1 MPRVLLLLP
10 TTTYRTHD
18 FMEAAQRLGVELT
31 VASEEANTFA
41 RLNPSGL
48 LQLNFD
54 DPPEAARQVVEFAGQ
69 YPIAAVVPVDDQ
81 VTICGASICQAL
93 GLRHNS
99 VESVTASRNKHRMR
113 ERLGQAGVPQ
123 PRYKLCSLD
132 DDPVHIAEQVEC
144 PCVVKPLTLS
154 GSRGVI
160 RANTDVEFVRAV
172 TRLDHI
178 LRSEFSPAHSSAGP
192 RSRRKPSLPAT
203 APVVGWD
210 SVPTG
215 RERVG
220 TESQPTT
227 ARKFLVEDFI
237 AGREV
242 ALEGLLTRGTLRVLA
257 LFDKPDPL
265 DGPFFEETIYVTPSR
280 LPVSVQADIARC
292 ASHACR
298 AMGLSEGPVHAEL
311 RINADGP
318 WIIEINPRSIGG
330 LCSRVLRFGTGLS
343 LEELII
349 RHALDGDYAPPT
361 RENQPAGVMMIPT
374 PRAGVLTEVRGLD
387 EAKTVDG
394 IEQLTISAHL
404 GQKLIPLP
412 EGALY
417 LGFLFAR
424 AATPEAVELAL
435 RASHARLDFVIR
447 PTDPATGN
455 AGAGSINRS

>member
-31 VASEEANTFA
+31 VASEEASTFI

-48 LQLNFD
+48 LRLNFD
-54 DPPEAARQVVEFAGQ
+54 DPQEAARQVVQFAGQ

-99 VESVTASRNKHRMR
+99 VESVTAARNKHRMR
-113 ERLGQAGVPQ
+113 ERLGHAGGPQ
-123 PRYKLCSLD
+123 PRYQLCSLD
-132 DDPVHIAEQVEC
+132 DDPVHLADQVEY

-160 RANTDVEFVRAV
+160 RANTAVEFVRAV
-172 TRLDHI
+172 ERLDHI
-178 LRSEFSPAHSSAGP
+178 LRSEFRQSHSSALEGSRTRESSD
-192 RSRRKPSLPAT
+192 RSLTTSAT
-203 APVVGWD
+203 TPTRAPF
-210 SVPTG
+210 
-215 RERVG
+215 
-220 TESQPTT
+220 QPTT
-227 ARKFLVEDFI
+227 ARQFLVEDFV
-237 AGREV
+237 AGPEV
-242 ALEGLLTRGTLRVLA
+242 ALEGLLTRGTLRVLT

-280 LPVSVQADIARC
+280 LPVAVQADIARC
-292 ASHACR
+292 ASHACQ

-330 LCSRVLRFGTGLS
+330 LCSRVLRFGTGLA

-387 EAKTVDG
+387 EAQTVAG

-404 GQKLIPLP
+404 GQELIPLP

-435 RASHARLDFVIR
+435 RASHARLDFLIQ
-447 PTDPATGN
+447 PTDAATPQ
-455 AGAGSINRS
+455 AGTGSANCS

>member
-10 TTTYRTHD
+10 TTTYRTHA

-31 VASEEANTFA
+31 VASEVANTFA

-48 LQLNFD
+48 LRLDFD
-54 DPPEAARQVVEFAGQ
+54 DPQEAARQVVEFASQ

-81 VTICGASICQAL
+81 VTLCGASICQAL

-99 VESVTASRNKHRMR
+99 VESVTAARNKHRMR
-113 ERLGQAGVPQ
+113 ERLGHAGVPQ
-123 PRYKLCSLD
+123 PRYKLFSLD
-132 DDPVHIAEQVEC
+132 DDPVHIAEQVEY

-172 TRLDHI
+172 ARLNHI
-178 LRSEFSPAHSSAGP
+178 LRSEFSQSHSSASARSRPAHSIP
-192 RSRRKPSLPAT
+192 
-203 APVVGWD
+203 
-210 SVPTG
+210 
-215 RERVG
+215 E
-220 TESQPTT
+220 T
-227 ARKFLVEDFI
+227 ARQVLVEDFV
-237 AGREV
+237 AGPEV

-280 LPVSVQADIARC
+280 LPVSVQDDIARC

-298 AMGLSEGPVHAEL
+298 ALGLSEGPVHAEL

-349 RHALDGDYAPPT
+349 RHALDDDDAPPT

-387 EAKTVDG
+387 EAQAVDG

-404 GQKLIPLP
+404 GQELIPLP

-435 RASHARLDFVIR
+435 RASHARLDFLIQ
-447 PTDPATGN
+447 PTEPAAAH
-455 AGAGSINRS
+455 AGAGSGNRS

>member
-10 TTTYRTHD
+10 TTTYRTHA
-18 FMEAAQRLGVELT
+18 FMEAAGRLGVELT
-31 VASEEANTFA
+31 VASEEASTLT

-48 LQLNFD
+48 LQLNFG
-54 DPPEAARQVVEFAGQ
+54 DPQQAARQVVQFAQ
-69 YPIAAVVPVDDQ
+69 EHPIAAVVPVDDQ
-81 VTICGASICQAL
+81 VTVCAATICQAL

-99 VESVTASRNKHRMR
+99 VESADAARNKHRMR
-113 ERLGQAGVPQ
+113 ELLGHSGVPQ

-132 DDPVHIAEQVEC
+132 DDPVHIAEQVEY
-144 PCVVKPLTLS
+144 PCVLKPLTLS

-172 TRLDHI
+172 GRLDNI
-178 LRSEFSPAHSSAGP
+178 LRSEFSESHSSAGS

-203 APVVGWD
+203 A
-210 SVPTG
+210 
-215 RERVG
+215 R
-220 TESQPTT
+220 Q
-227 ARKFLVEDFI
+227 FLVEDFV
-237 AGREV
+237 AGPEV
-242 ALEGLLTRGTLRVLA
+242 ALDGLLTRGELCVLA

-280 LPVSVQADIARC
+280 LPVSVQEDIGRSTAR
-292 ASHACR
+292 ACR
-298 AMGLSEGPVHAEL
+298 AIGLTEGPVHAEL
-311 RINADGP
+311 RINDGGP

-349 RHALDGDYAPPT
+349 HHALDGNYAPPT

-387 EAKTVDG
+387 QARTVDG
-394 IEQLTISAHL
+394 IEQVTISAHL
-404 GQKLIPLP
+404 GQELVPLP

-417 LGFLFAR
+417 LGFIFAR
-424 AATPEAVELAL
+424 AASPEAVEAAL
-435 RASHARLDFVIR
+435 RESHARLDFLIR
-447 PTDPATGN
+447 RAEE
-455 AGAGSINRS
+455 RSR

>member
-31 VASEEANTFA
+31 VASEEASTFI

-48 LQLNFD
+48 LRLNFD
-54 DPPEAARQVVEFAGQ
+54 DPQEAARQVVEFAGQ

-99 VESVTASRNKHRMR
+99 VESVTATRNKYRMR

-132 DDPVHIAEQVEC
+132 DDPVHIAEQVEY

-160 RANTDVEFVRAV
+160 RANTAVEFVRAV
-172 TRLDHI
+172 ARLDHI
-178 LRSEFSPAHSSAGP
+178 LRSEFRQSHSSAAARSRPAHS
-192 RSRRKPSLPAT
+192 LP
-203 APVVGWD
+203 
-210 SVPTG
+210 
-215 RERVG
+215 E
-220 TESQPTT
+220 T
-227 ARKFLVEDFI
+227 ARQFLVEDFV
-237 AGREV
+237 AGPEV
-242 ALEGLLTRGTLRVLA
+242 ALEGLLTQGTLRVLA

-349 RHALDGDYAPPT
+349 RHALDGDDVPPN

-374 PRAGVLTEVRGLD
+374 PRAGVLTEVRGLE
-387 EAKTVDG
+387 EAQTVGG
-394 IEQLTISAHL
+394 IEQVTISAHL
-404 GQKLIPLP
+404 GQELIPLP

-424 AATPEAVELAL
+424 AATPEAVEQAL
-435 RASHARLDFVIR
+435 RASHARLDFLIR
-447 PTDPATGN
+447 PTEPATAH
-455 AGAGSINRS
+455 AGAGSRNRS

>member
-31 VASEEANTFA
+31 VASEEASTLA

-48 LQLNFD
+48 MRLDFD
-54 DPPEAARQVVEFAGQ
+54 DPPQAARQVIQFAQ
-69 YPIAAVVPVDDQ
+69 EYPIAAVVPVDDQ
-81 VTICGASICQAL
+81 VTICAATICQAL

-99 VESVTASRNKHRMR
+99 VESVTAARNKHRMR
-113 ERLGQAGVPQ
+113 ERLGHDGVPQ

-132 DDPVHIAEQVEC
+132 DDSVHIADQVEY

-172 TRLDHI
+172 ERLDHI
-178 LRSEFSPAHSSAGP
+178 LRSEFRQSHSSAAARNWPAHSRP
-192 RSRRKPSLPAT
+192 
-203 APVVGWD
+203 
-210 SVPTG
+210 
-215 RERVG
+215 E
-220 TESQPTT
+220 T
-227 ARKFLVEDFI
+227 ARQFLVEDFV
-237 AGREV
+237 AGPEV

-280 LPVSVQADIARC
+280 LPVSVQDDSARC

-311 RINADGP
+311 RINAGGP

-374 PRAGVLTEVRGLD
+374 PRAGVLIEVRGLD
-387 EAKTVDG
+387 EAQTVVG

-404 GQKLIPLP
+404 GQELIPLP

-424 AATPEAVELAL
+424 AATSGAVELAL
-435 RASHARLDFVIR
+435 RASHARLDFLIQ
-447 PTDPATGN
+447 PTEPAT
-455 AGAGSINRS
+455 AHVGSGHRS

>member
-1 MPRVLLLLP
+1 
-10 TTTYRTHD
+10 
-18 FMEAAQRLGVELT
+18 ME
-31 VASEEANTFA
+31 
-41 RLNPSGL
+41 
-48 LQLNFD
+48 
-54 DPPEAARQVVEFAGQ
+54 
-69 YPIAAVVPVDDQ
+69 Y
-81 VTICGASICQAL
+81 
-93 GLRHNS
+93 
-99 VESVTASRNKHRMR
+99 
-113 ERLGQAGVPQ
+113 
-123 PRYKLCSLD
+123 
-132 DDPVHIAEQVEC
+132 

-172 TRLDHI
+172 ARLDHI
-178 LRSEFSPAHSSAGP
+178 LRSEFSQSHSSALESSRTRE
-192 RSRRKPSLPAT
+192 RSDRSLTTSATTLIRAPVLPAT
-203 APVVGWD
+203 A
-210 SVPTG
+210 
-215 RERVG
+215 R
-220 TESQPTT
+220 Q
-227 ARKFLVEDFI
+227 FLVEDFV
-237 AGREV
+237 AGPEV

-292 ASHACR
+292 ASHACQ

-349 RHALDGDYAPPT
+349 RHALDGDDAPPT

-387 EAKTVDG
+387 EAQSVEG

-404 GQKLIPLP
+404 GQELIPLP

-435 RASHARLDFVIR
+435 RASHARLDFLIQ
-447 PTDPATGN
+447 PTEPAT
-455 AGAGSINRS
+455 ARAAAGSGNRS